1 MVTYLTTPNIKVSVD
16 ANDFINDKVIN
27 ASITGIENGFDLA
40 TVVFS
45 DYQAAN
51 RANLPQN
58 GHIAIY
64 TKDASTA
71 LWTGG
76 VHEFSGVIRY
86 PKESF
91 GPDGEVVNCKCDGAG
106 FGFAETLCAQEYGNQ
121 SRNYAMDTLQ
131 EIITDSTYGLV
142 PCWVHKILNSATDT
156 GYTYGITNVDN
167 ISGTI
172 RYLYFPYKKA
182 SKCLCDLIDLIQA
195 IKGANAGAHFIITPD
210 SELLVTT
217 VGSHSAAATAAG
229 WPTYY
234 GGSQAASTL
243 AQGTDFLAGSFENQ
257 STQANYVL
265 YHSAWNWPS
274 SQDLTENEDIDE
286 WGGTYCTV
294 AYASTTP
301 KIGAYNIK
309 ATVTEQG
316 ALKEI
321 IINYPDVTAMSLDLT
336 KAGGRYNKPTF
347 GAYFR
352 RSSTLDNSG
361 YFFIKIYSGASDYVE
376 ITLDA
381 AKFLPTEDE
390 WVYFEVEVGPYAN
403 NTIKDPIVSI
413 GYSASF
419 SWDDI
424 TAFHFKAGF
433 NQPVNA
439 TFEIDGMHFAGY
451 VIRSASN
458 STKILND
465 PTDTPPGDGMIK
477 TRIINDPYAKDDTL
491 NASDDS
497 GVVAQ
502 LCYAELLRAQTNP
515 IIGNITT
522 PYLQGLRAGQL
533 VHIHA
538 RPNSGGTFQI
548 NQDFRVTQY
557 THNFT
562 AESWTT
568 ILTLTSDIINS
579 QGRSSYE
586 SVNETTKAIRPENQ
600 DREATGMKMRE
611 IDITQPILGK
621 DYPS

>member
-16 ANDFINDKVIN
+16 ANDFINDKVIS
-27 ASITGIENGFDLA
+27 ASITGIENGFDVA

-106 FGFAETLCAQEYGNQ
+106 FGFAETVCAQEYGTQ
-121 SRNYAMDTLQ
+121 SSNPTMDTLK
-131 EIITDSTYGLV
+131 EVITNGTYGIV

-156 GYTYGITNVDN
+156 GYTYGITNVDD
-167 ISGTI
+167 ISGAI
-172 RYLYFPYKKA
+172 RYLYFPYKPA
-182 SKCLCDLIDLIQA
+182 SKCLCEIINLIQA

-217 VGSHSAAATAAG
+217 VGNHSAAAAAAG

-243 AQGTDFLAGSFENQ
+243 AQGTDFLAGNFENQ
-257 STQANYVL
+257 STQANYII
-265 YHSAWNWPS
+265 YHSNWNWPS
-274 SQDLTENEDIDE
+274 NQDLATETEDIAHWTDA
-286 WGGTYCTV
+286 YFDLS
-294 AYASTTP
+294 YASTTP
-301 KIGAYNIK
+301 KVGSYNIL
-309 ATVTEQG
+309 AT
-316 ALKEI
+316 
-321 IINYPDVTAMSLDLT
+321 INSTNITQWIKYPTSADLNIDIT
-336 KAGGRYNKPTF
+336 KAGGRYNRPKF
-347 GAYFR
+347 GFYCRLSAGFVT
-352 RSSTLDNSG
+352 SGTLSIEFHSDASTYAQAVLDLSQIATG
-361 YFFIKIYSGASDYVE
+361 TDWTYIEF
-376 ITLDA
+376 
-381 AKFLPTEDE
+381 
-390 WVYFEVEVGPYAN
+390 EVGPYADTTPN
-403 NTIKDPIVSI
+403 GAYRGTIIFNGYDWSIVDYI
-413 GYSASF
+413 F
-419 SWDDI
+419 
-424 TAFHFKAGF
+424 F
-433 NQPVNA
+433 NFYGSQAVNE

-458 STKILND
+458 STKILT
-465 PTDTPPGDGMIK
+465 TDGEVK
-477 TRIINDPYAKDDTL
+477 TRVINDPYGKDDSL
-491 NASDDS
+491 INNDDS
-497 GVVAQ
+497 GLVAQ
-502 LCYAELLRAQTNP
+502 LAYAELLRAQTNP
-515 IIGNITT
+515 IIGTITT

-557 THNFT
+557 THNLS
-562 AESWTT
+562 AETWQTT
-568 ILTLTSDIINS
+568 LTLTSDLINS
-579 QGRSSYE
+579 QTRSSYDAI
-586 SVNETTKAIRPENQ
+586 NEVSKSIRPEFQ
-600 DREATGMKMRE
+600 DREATGMKMRD
-611 IDITQPILGK
+611 IDVTQPIIGK